1 MNPTLRN
8 WLIILVVGAAIWF
21 SPIPTGLKPDAWHIF
36 AVFVA
41 TVLGFILHPMPI
53 GAIAFISLTFCCF
66 TGLLKTS
73 QVLMGF
79 GNGTIWLI
87 VCAFF
92 LSRAFIKTGFGRRI
106 AYVIIK
112 LIGRSSLTL
121 GYSIALSEL
130 VVSPAMPSATALSDR
145 SFAFR
150 SFRIAARSEFAQNR
164 RLSDAGRLS
173 HRCHD
178 LHDVPHFNGRQPALC
193 GAGRFR
199 RRRGNYV
206 D

>member
-130 VVSPAMPSATALSDR
+130 VVSPAMPSATSGEKGGCPRPARQPRLEGAASSIRSFVRFPKLSDR
-145 SFAFR
+145 SQVRVRAK
-150 SFRIAARSEFAQNR
+150 S
-164 RLSDAGRLS
+164 
-173 HRCHD
+173 
-178 LHDVPHFNGRQPALC
+178 ALT
-193 GAGRFR
+193 
-199 RRRGNYV
+199 
-206 D
+206 

>member
-79 GNGTIWLI
+79 GNGTIWLTRLHQNRI
-87 VCAFF
+87 RPPHRLCDHQADWAFF
-92 LSRAFIKTGFGRRI
+92 DHARL
-106 AYVIIK
+106 
-112 LIGRSSLTL
+112 LHCTL
-121 GYSIALSEL
+121 
-130 VVSPAMPSATALSDR
+130 
-145 SFAFR
+145 
-150 SFRIAARSEFAQNR
+150 
-164 RLSDAGRLS
+164 
-173 HRCHD
+173 
-178 LHDVPHFNGRQPALC
+178 
-193 GAGRFR
+193 
-199 RRRGNYV
+199 
-206 D
+206 